1 MVLCNGSIP
10 AGRDSLIAT
19 GRGDHSE
26 QAPQVQ
32 RLVVQHRRHLWHG
45 NADLG
50 AGLFLDF
57 DELWQHYVGVG
68 QL

>member
-1 MVLCNGSIP
+1 MVLCDGSIP
-10 AGRDSLIAT
+10 AGGDGLIAT

-45 NADLG
+45 NVDLG
-50 AGLFLDF
+50 ARLFLDF
-57 DELWQHYVGVG
+57 DELLQHYVDIG